1 MTPHDRNRQSGC
13 ARLGTRGRVG
23 FFTRRG
29 QSIMETAI
37 LFMVVFFA
45 FLAMMVYIKRSVQ
58 GRLRGDAD
66 SIGQQ
71 YDFQRTTSDMKSVF
85 SSHVTTNTKTQEQSV
100 VDPATG
106 WAQDRQ
112 VTTIISDTDYER
124 SNTTGREVVAAP

>member
-1 MTPHDRNRQSGC
+1 
-13 ARLGTRGRVG
+13 
-23 FFTRRG
+23 
-29 QSIMETAI
+29 
-37 LFMVVFFA
+37 MVVFFA